1 MNEASDVISALVL
14 LRPAHGKPL
23 REMPPPTS
31 SNLEEYLPA
40 PGDAARALRS
50 FRNAGFQVGPL
61 TGISFSIAAPASKFE
76 SYFRTK
82 LARTEHRG
90 VMTADGASE
99 GGYELPLGALPG
111 EAAEVIEAI
120 TFEPPRE
127 YGPGRFER

>member
-1 MNEASDVISALVL
+1 MNKASDVISALVL

-23 REMPPPTS
+23 RELPPPTS
-31 SNLEEYLPA
+31 SNLEEYLPSA
-40 PGDAARALRS
+40 SDAERALRS
-50 FRNAGFQVGPL
+50 FHNAGFQVGPL
-61 TGISFSIAAPASKFE
+61 IGISFSIAAPASKFE

-90 VMTADGASE
+90 VMTAHTGSK
-99 GGYELPLGALPG
+99 GGYELPLDALPS

-127 YGPGRFER
+127 YSPDRFER